1 MNVFSRGERRFPA
14 LLAARAASCSAL
26 KAVRRG
32 IHSAPG
38 APTRTAGAVSAASV
52 RPGALTGNPVRL
64 TEITGRLTG
73 FSIRLTGIP
82 VARTAFVITR
92 PHPAGPHW
100 KGPPS
105 GLRTGWRPFLQLC
118 HAGRHDTRGHAFT
131 KLPCGVMRTRRSRSV
146 RSSSTSKTYHS
157 PDGVSA

>member
-1 MNVFSRGERRFPA
+1 MLFTAQRYAKARAKARKSVLFGWPS
-14 LLAARAASCSAL
+14 RAASC
-26 KAVRRG
+26 VRGTRIRNPAESG
-32 IHSAPG
+32 RSSCGSAPG
-38 APTRTAGAVSAASV
+38 RGAGF
-52 RPGALTGNPVRL
+52 RRNGG
-64 TEITGRLTG
+64 TERLTG

-82 VARTAFVITR
+82 VARTVFVITR